1 MAFNFLG
8 TATKFAEIDCGDS
21 GLLSTKM
28 LPASI
33 ELATKIVKGM
43 QQYAREN
50 PTQAVNPPQLQFDE
64 DQRQITFAGNFGYRQ
79 VKNLAGVVENK
90 SSLDLTGYTDWVTPT
105 TGVFAGIDNPID
117 AFVMLVDHVTYIAA
131 QLEPN
136 ALYNSPV
143 GFYTLDD
150 NRTNNDYNITI
161 NTILQAKISATGGTE
176 LTAVNWAEIVDYQNN
191 LV

>member
-8 TATKFAEIDCGDS
+8 TATTFAPIDCGDS

-33 ELATKIVKGM
+33 ELGSKIVKGM

-64 DQRQITFAGNFGYRQ
+64 DQRQITFAGTFGYRQ

-105 TGVFAGIDNPID
+105 TGVFTGIESPID
-117 AFVMLVDHVTYIAA
+117 AFVMLVDHITYIAA

-150 NRTNNDYNITI
+150 NRTNNEYTISI

>member
-1 MAFNFLG
+1 MAFLFLG
-8 TATKFAEIDCGDS
+8 TATKFADIDCGDS
-21 GLLSTKM
+21 GLKSTKLM
-28 LPASI
+28 PATI
-33 ELATKIVKGM
+33 EMASKIVKAM

-50 PTQAVNPPQLQFDE
+50 PTQTVTPPQLQFDE
-64 DQRQITFAGNFGYRQ
+64 DQRQITFSGNFGYRQ
-79 VKNLAGVVENK
+79 SKNVGGEVINK
-90 SSLDLTGYTDWVTPT
+90 ISLDLTGYTDWVTPT
-105 TGVFAGIDNPID
+105 TGVFAGIDSILD
-117 AFVMLVDHVTYIAA
+117 AFIFLVDHVTYVAA

-150 NRTNNDYNITI
+150 NRTNNDYTVSI
-161 NTILQAKISATGGTE
+161 NTILQAALTATGGTE

>member
-8 TATKFAEIDCGDS
+8 TATNFALIDCGDS
-21 GLLSTKM
+21 GLKSTKT
-28 LPASI
+28 LPATI
-33 ELATKIVKGM
+33 EIATKIVKGA
-43 QQYAREN
+43 QQYSREN
-50 PTQAVNPPQLQFDE
+50 PTQAVALPQLQFDE

-79 VKNLAGVVENK
+79 IKNTAGVVENK
-90 SSLDLTGYTDWVTPT
+90 ASLDLTGYTDWVTPT
-105 TGVFAGIDNPID
+105 TGVFTGIENPID
-117 AFVMLVDHVTYIAA
+117 AFIVLVDYVTYIAA

-150 NRTNNDYNITI
+150 NRTNNDYTITI
-161 NTILQAKISATGGTE
+161 NTILQASISATGGTE

>member
-8 TATKFAEIDCGDS
+8 TATTFAVIDCGDS

-33 ELATKIVKGM
+33 ELGSKIVKGS

-50 PTQAVNPPQLQFDE
+50 PAQAFTAPQLQFDE
-64 DQRQITFAGNFGYRQ
+64 DQRQITFSGVFGYRQ
-79 VKNLAGVVENK
+79 IKNAAGVVQNI

-105 TGVFAGIDNPID
+105 TGVFAGIASPID
-117 AFVMLVDHVTYIAA
+117 AFVVLVDHITYIAA

-150 NRTNNDYNITI
+150 NRTNNEYTI
-161 NTILQAKISATGGTE
+161 SISTILQAAISATGGTE
-176 LTAVNWAEIVDYQNN
+176 LTAVNWPEIVDYQNN